1 MRHLCIAIVSES
13 TESFRE
19 RDHHTVRQID
29 QIESFGR
36 GGVAELLQPELRG
49 SFSMPPIDQGELAFR
64 IYGYRSSKGYRLPVE
79 HDPLRDSDNALL
91 RLIQSRELRLDS
103 IIRIRHNRSSTRRNK
118 DEKSD
123 LVAAS
128 NWSLYKEWCV

>member
-13 TESFRE
+13 GESFQE
-19 RDHHTVRQID
+19 RDNHTIRQID
-29 QIESFGR
+29 QVESFGR

-49 SFSMPPIDQGELAFR
+49 SFSMPPIVRRVSIQNIWLWILE
-64 IYGYRSSKGYRLPVE
+64 GYRLPVE

-103 IIRIRHNRSSTRRNK
+103 IIRIRHYW
-118 DEKSD
+118 KSC
-123 LVAAS
+123 S
-128 NWSLYKEWCV
+128 